1 MAPISFASS
10 TLFLY
15 IHKLKIKPSLSLS
28 LPQLRNRILY
38 IHTYT
43 HIENTIMGSSSREE
57 RSEIAFFDV
66 ETTVP
71 TRPDERIALLE
82 FGAILVCPRKL
93 VKLDEYSTLVRPADL
108 SLIYSLSPRSNGITP
123 DAVLSAPTFL
133 QISDRVYD
141 LLHGLFLL

>member
-15 IHKLKIKPSLSLS
+15 IHELKIKPSLSLS

-66 ETTVP
+66 ETTGHGQ
-71 TRPDERIALLE
+71 RIALLE

-93 VKLDEYSTLVRPADL
+93 VELDSYSTLVRTADL
-108 SLIYSLSPRSNGITP
+108 SLISTLFPRCNVITP
-123 DAVLSAPTFL
+123 DAILAAPTFL

-141 LLHGLFLL
+141 LLHGLSLL